1 MPYVSVWVG
10 DVELD
15 EFDDTALIE
24 ELEKRGY
31 SCVKGPASIE
41 GLERI
46 SHLLDCGLVAYAR
59 GEALRMLEQQVG
71 RPGVLTQREGS

>member
-1 MPYVSVWVG
+1 MPYVSVWVD

-15 EFDDTALIE
+15 EFDDTELIE

-31 SCVKGPASIE
+31 SCVKGATSIDGIE
-41 GLERI
+41 LI

-59 GEALRMLEQQVG
+59 DEALRMLEQQVG
-71 RPGVLTQREGS
+71 RPGVFTQREAS